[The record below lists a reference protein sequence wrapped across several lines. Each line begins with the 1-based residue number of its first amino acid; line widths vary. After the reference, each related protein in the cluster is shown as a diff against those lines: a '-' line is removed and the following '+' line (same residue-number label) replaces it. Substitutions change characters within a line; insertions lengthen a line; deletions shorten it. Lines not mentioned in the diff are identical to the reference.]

1 MDTIFINSE
10 DIKTSH
16 NHRLLLNVTD
26 KVDLRR
32 SDKYVDLSNLS
43 IHYTWKSIKMSYKNS
58 KFKILAPILNE
69 EFELR
74 DGSYSISE
82 I

>member
-26 KVDLRR
+26 KVDLQR

>member
-1 MDTIFINSE
+1 MDIIFINSE

>member
-1 MDTIFINSE
+1 MDTIFTNSE
-10 DIKTSH
+10 DIKISH

-26 KVDLRR
+26 KVDLQR

-43 IHYTWKSIKMSYKNS
+43 IHYTWKSIKISYKNS

-74 DGSYSISE
+74 DGSCSISE

>member
-1 MDTIFINSE
+1 MDTIFTNSE
-10 DIKTSH
+10 DIKISH

>member
-26 KVDLRR
+26 KVDLQR

-43 IHYTWKSIKMSYKNS
+43 IHYTWKSIKISYKNS

>member
-32 SDKYVDLSNLS
+32 SDKYGDLSNLS
-43 IHYTWKSIKMSYKNS
+43 IHYTWKSIKM
-58 KFKILAPILNE
+58 
-69 EFELR
+69 
-74 DGSYSISE
+74 
-82 I
+82 

>member
-16 NHRLLLNVTD
+16 NRRLLLNVTD

>member
-58 KFKILAPILNE
+58 KFKILSLKFKSMLTHFQLICI
-69 EFELR
+69 FT
-74 DGSYSISE
+74 
-82 I
+82 